1 MTHEKIGEIERFA
14 VTYVEYGDSVDGK
27 ARILGLYRTHA
38 EALCEM
44 HLDANRY
51 HDELGLDRCD
61 FPDMDTASVGSTDEC
76 GCEYRI
82 DKVTIPVF
90 GGELPEKEVEKN
102 GDGDTVVH
110 AYVEIPVS
118 EIRKWN
124 DLMSADRLDY
134 DALGFKPHENVA
146 SWTAKFPDGCFA
158 DIKVNTGEK
167 DHELYCEAVLF
178 DALGSQV
185 AFSHEA
191 SYELDG
197 PDWVLWAGDNEY
209 RVHVVEKENEDEIE
223 GGKEA

>member
-1 MTHEKIGEIERFA
+1 MSHEEIGKILRFA

-44 HLDANRY
+44 HIAAKQYCKDLD
-51 HDELGLDRCD
+51 LDRCD
-61 FPDMDTASVGSTDEC
+61 ILKIDSASVGSTDEC

-82 DKVTIPVF
+82 DKVVIPVF
-90 GGELPEKEVEKN
+90 SGELQEDEVEKN
-102 GDGDTVVH
+102 EDGDTVFYT
-110 AYVEIPVS
+110 YVEIPVS

-134 DALGFKPHENVA
+134 DALCFKPHENVA
-146 SWTAKFPDGCFA
+146 CWTAKFPDGCFA

-167 DHELYCEAVLF
+167 DHGLYCEAVLF
-178 DALGSQV
+178 DELGSQV
-185 AFSHEA
+185 AFTHYE

-197 PDWVLWAGDNEY
+197 PDWILYAGDNEY
-209 RVHVVEKENEDEIE
+209 HVQVIAKEESDESEDR
-223 GGKEA
+223 KEA